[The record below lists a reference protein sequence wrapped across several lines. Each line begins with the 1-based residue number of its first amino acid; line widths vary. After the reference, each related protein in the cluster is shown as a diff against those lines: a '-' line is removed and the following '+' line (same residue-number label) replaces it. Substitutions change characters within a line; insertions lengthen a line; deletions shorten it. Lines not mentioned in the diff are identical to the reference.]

1 MDSKFHL
8 NDIKHF
14 INGRYIDNILSTTT
28 SASNSSSFPPGLNSR
43 LPVINPCTEEVLCYI
58 PVGDELL
65 VNAAVGAA
73 KAAKKSWSQLSGSI
87 RAEYLEAIATAID
100 ERKEE
105 FARVEALNTGKPY
118 PECEWDIDDV
128 SACFRYF
135 ATLARE
141 LDTRQME
148 EVKEIPN
155 EDPANPEYKAFLR
168 YESIGVVGAIV
179 PWNYPLLMASWKI
192 APAIAAGCT
201 VVLKPS
207 EVTPLTILMMGKIFN
222 DVNLPYGVI
231 NIILGD
237 GRLTGNALTNHPDID
252 KISFT
257 GSVPTG
263 SLIMS
268 NAAKLIKNVT
278 LELGGKSCSIVFD
291 SVDLRSTVE
300 WCMFGVF
307 WTNGQICS
315 ATSRLIVQDT
325 IFDEFKDLL
334 VTQTE
339 RIKIGHVM
347 EEQVKLGPLI
357 NKSQYEKVRNYIKQ
371 AIENDAVLLTG
382 GLERPELVPVN
393 SFTNNIPENKGYFV
407 KPTIL
412 EVNGQMEVWRE
423 EIFGPVL
430 CIQKFATEEEAIV
443 MANKCDYG
451 LANAVFSNDEDQL
464 NRVTAQLESGIVW
477 NNCSQPC
484 FCQLPWGGQ
493 KKSGIGRDLG
503 REGFQSYLETKQI
516 VKKIE
521 PKVPLGW
528 YDIDEKVFFQS
539 KL

>member
-1 MDSKFHL
+1 MDFHL
-8 NDIKHF
+8 KDIKHF
-14 INGRYIDNILSTTT
+14 IDGRYVNPVSLRI
-28 SASNSSSFPPGLNSR
+28 ASSSLPSLAPSN
-43 LPVINPCTEEVLCYI
+43 LPVINPCTEEVLCHI
-58 PVGDELL
+58 PLGDESL
-65 VNAAVGAA
+65 VSLAVDSA
-73 KAAKKSWSQLSGSI
+73 KRAKPSWSELSGCI
-87 RAEYLEAIATAID
+87 RATYLEAIAVAI
-100 ERKEE
+100 ERKKEE

-118 PECEWDIDDV
+118 AECEWDMDDV
-128 SACFRYF
+128 ASCFRYF

-141 LDTRQME
+141 LDSRQME
-148 EVKEIPN
+148 EVKDIPN
-155 EDPANPEYKAFLR
+155 EDPNNPEYKAFLR
-168 YESIGVVGAIV
+168 YESVGVVGAIV
-179 PWNYPLLMASWKI
+179 PWNYPLLMATWKI

-201 VVLKPS
+201 MVLKPS
-207 EVTPLTILMMGKIFN
+207 EVTPLTTLMMGEIFN
-222 DVNLPYGVI
+222 EVNLPSGVV

-237 GRLTGNALTNHPDID
+237 GKLTGSVLTNHPKVD
-252 KISFT
+252 KLSFT

-291 SVDLRSTVE
+291 SVDLRSVVE

-315 ATSRLIVQDT
+315 ATSRLIVQDN
-325 IFDEFKDLL
+325 IYDKFKQLL
-334 VTQTE
+334 IEQTE
-339 RIKIGHVM
+339 RIQIGHVM
-347 EEQVKLGPLI
+347 EEKVKLGPLI
-357 NKSQYEKVRNYIKQ
+357 NKSQYEKVRNYIKE
-371 AIENDAVLLTG
+371 ATAKGATLLTG
-382 GLERPELVPVN
+382 GLERPKLISP
-393 SFTNNIPENKGYFV
+393 SMPSNNIPNNKGYFV

-412 EVNGQMEVWRE
+412 EVNSDMQVWKE

-430 CIQKFATEEEAIV
+430 CIQKFSSEEEAIA
-443 MANKCDYG
+443 MANDCDFG
-451 LANAVFSNDEDQL
+451 LANAVFTDNENQL
-464 NRVTAQLESGIVW
+464 NRVTARLESGIVW

-516 VKKIE
+516 VKKVE

-528 YDIDEKVFFQS
+528 YDINEEAFLRS